1 MDSKRRKTGD
11 QDVSALRL
19 ASRQKYLAER
29 EAQQLAL
36 LRRQVAEEAEEE
48 ARLGNKLSERE
59 RAEFKKNRQT
69 LELAE
74 ARNAIDDSRLQDGFH
89 FQTDSDNPL
98 LEGTASKND
107 VLYRRH
113 NDAYDSRPQ
122 HDNSNDYMSG
132 PNIPQPQ
139 DQDNM
144 YEYVFDTA
152 NEVRFTAEDVARM
165 DPAKQALEAQL
176 NAAEKRSLSIQE
188 TRQSLPIFKYR
199 QELLDAVANHQ
210 TLVMVGDTGS
220 GKSTQ
225 MVQYLAEAG
234 YTKTGKICVTQPR
247 RVAAMSVAK
256 RVAEEYGCKIG
267 NEVGFAVRFEDKT
280 SEKTVMKFATDGIL
294 LREVMADPLLMQY
307 SVIMIDEAHERS
319 IASDL
324 LLCLCREVCRAR
336 PEFKLLILSATINAT
351 EFSEYFDRAPC
362 FFVEG
367 RNFPIDI
374 RYTVAPEANYLAAA
388 CTTALQIHLASPLD
402 HGMGGIL
409 IFLTGEEEILAA
421 VENLETTMKKLGSRV
436 PELIVRPL
444 YSALSSDAQAKVFEP
459 TPPNARLVVVSTNI
473 AETSLTIDGIK
484 HVIDCGY
491 EKAQTYDPVS
501 NVSSLTISP
510 ISRASA
516 NQRSGRA
523 GRTSHG
529 YAYRLYTKHA
539 FYNELPEQTEPELL
553 RSNLDGVV
561 LTLKALNIDNL
572 LEFEFFTAPS
582 PSSMIRSLESLYSL
596 AALDSTGRLT
606 KLGRRMAELP
616 LDIRLSKM
624 VLESERY
631 QCQQQVLSIIS
642 VLSEASSLF
651 LRPKDKKV
659 AADAAR
665 ARFSS
670 TEGGDF
676 MTYLNIWNQYE
687 ESGFDSRWATENFLQ
702 WRCLSRA
709 RNVRDQLQNLC
720 DRVEVPYSSCGST
733 DHVAI
738 RKCITSAYFG
748 NAARLARDGLSYRT
762 VSNNGMTVFIHPSS
776 SLIENRPKWI
786 VFYEIVESSKT
797 YVRSVL
803 PIQPEWLVEVA
814 PHMHTESSISKL
826 GDNKKMPKATAKMLK
841 ER

>member
-48 ARLGNKLSERE
+48 ERLGNKLSERE

-74 ARNAIDDSRLQDGFH
+74 ARNAIDDSRLQGGFH
-89 FQTDSDNPL
+89 FQTDSDDPL
-98 LEGTASKND
+98 LADTKSKND

-113 NDAYDSRPQ
+113 NDTYDATTEFAQFEAEQLRASRSQ
-122 HDNSNDYMSG
+122 IKSSDVTSDES
-132 PNIPQPQ
+132 QW
-139 DQDNM
+139 
-144 YEYVFDTA
+144 EFVFDTA

-176 NAAEKRSLSIQE
+176 DAAEKRSLSIQE

-199 QELLDAVANHQ
+199 QEIIDAVANHQ
-210 TLVMVGDTGS
+210 TLVLVGETGS

-225 MVQYLAEAG
+225 VPQFLAQAG
-234 YTKTGKICVTQPR
+234 YTKNGGMIAVTQPR

-256 RVAEEYGCKIG
+256 RVAEEYGCKLG
-267 NEVGFAVRFEDKT
+267 NEVGYAVRFEQKVTPDKT
-280 SEKTVMKFATDGIL
+280 ILKFATDGIL
-294 LREVMADPLLMQY
+294 LREALTDPLLSQY
-307 SVIMIDEAHERS
+307 NVIMIDEAHER
-319 IASDL
+319 
-324 LLCLCREVCRAR
+324 
-336 PEFKLLILSATINAT
+336 PEFRLLILSATINAKQ
-351 EFSEYFDRAPC
+351 FSDYFDSAPL
-362 FFVEG
+362 FSVEG
-367 RNFPIDI
+367 RSHPIDI
-374 RYTVAPEANYLAAA
+374 RYTIAPEANYLAAA

-402 HGMGGIL
+402 GHIL
-409 IFLTGEEEILAA
+409 VFLTGEEEILAA

-444 YSALSSDAQAKVFEP
+444 YSALSSEAQAKVFEP

-473 AETSLTIDGIK
+473 AETSITIDGIK

-501 NVSSLTISP
+501 NV
-510 ISRASA
+510 R
-516 NQRSGRA
+516 
-523 GRTSHG
+523 

-553 RSNLDGVV
+553 RSNLDSVV
-561 LTLKALNIDNL
+561 LILKALGIDNL
-572 LEFEFFTAPS
+572 LEFEFLSP
-582 PSSMIRSLESLYSL
+582 PSSSSLIRSLESLYALSG
-596 AALDSTGRLT
+596 LDSTGRLT
-606 KLGRRMAELP
+606 KLGRKMAELP
-616 LDIRLSKM
+616 LDIRLSKAL
-624 VLESERY
+624 LESEKYNCREE
-631 QCQQQVLSIIS
+631 VLSIIS
-642 VLSEASSLF
+642 LLGESALW
-651 LRPKDKKV
+651 LRPRDKKV

-665 ARFSS
+665 ARFAS

-676 MTYLNIWNQYE
+676 MTYLNIWIQYE

-748 NAARLARDGLSYRT
+748 NAARLGRDGLSYRT

-814 PHMHTESSISKL
+814 PHMHTESSIAKL

>member
-122 HDNSNDYMSG
+122 QDVPDAYTSG
-132 PNIPQPQ
+132 PRIPQ
-139 DQDNM
+139 DQD

-176 NAAEKRSLSIQE
+176 DAAEKRVLSIKE
-188 TRQSLPIFKYR
+188 TRESLPIFKYR
-199 QELLDAVANHQ
+199 QELLDAVANYQ
-210 TLVMVGDTGS
+210 TLVIVGDTGS

-225 MVQYLAEAG
+225 TPLYLQEAG
-234 YTKTGKICVTQPR
+234 YTKGGGMIAITQPR

-256 RVAEEYGCKIG
+256 RVAEEFGCKVG
-267 NEVGFAVRFEDKT
+267 HEVGYSIRFEDQT
-280 SEKTVMKFATDGIL
+280 DPQKTVLKFCTDGVL
-294 LREVMADPLLMQY
+294 LREIQTDPLLSKY
-307 SVIMIDEAHERS
+307 SVVMIDEAHERS

-336 PEFKLLILSATINAT
+336 PEFKLLILSATINASK
-351 EFSEYFDRAPC
+351 FSEYFDGCPS
-362 FFVEG
+362 FYVEG
-367 RNFPIDI
+367 RNHPIDI
-374 RYTVAPEANYLAAA
+374 RYTIAPEANYLAAA
-388 CTTALQIHLASPLD
+388 CTTALQVHLAADLPGD
-402 HGMGGIL
+402 IL

-421 VENLETTMKKLGSRV
+421 VENLETTMKKLGNRV

-444 YSALSSDAQAKVFEP
+444 YSALSSEAQAKVFEE
-459 TPPNARLVVVSTNI
+459 TPRGSRACIVSTNL
-473 AETSLTIDGIK
+473 AETSITINGIK

-491 EKAQTYDPVS
+491 EKAQSYDPVS
-501 NVSSLTISP
+501 NVS
-510 ISRASA
+510 
-516 NQRSGRA
+516 
-523 GRTSHG
+523 

-553 RSNLDGVV
+553 RSNLDSVI

-572 LEFEFFTAPS
+572 LEFEFLDSP
-582 PSSMIRSLESLYSL
+582 PSSSVIRSLEQLYSL
-596 AALDSTGRLT
+596 GALDSTGRLT
-606 KLGRRMAELP
+606 RLGRRMAELP
-616 LDIRLSKM
+616 LDIKLSKA
-624 VLESERY
+624 LLASEHYNCREE
-631 QCQQQVLSIIS
+631 VLSIS
-642 VLSEASSLF
+642 AMLSESTSLF
-651 LRPKDKKV
+651 IRPRDKKV

-665 ARFSS
+665 ARFAS

-738 RKCITSAYFG
+738 RKCITSAYFV

-786 VFYEIVESSKT
+786 VFFEIVESSKT

>member
-122 HDNSNDYMSG
+122 QDVPDAYTSN
-132 PNIPQPQ
+132 PRIPQ
-139 DQDNM
+139 DQDM

-176 NAAEKRSLSIQE
+176 DAAEKRVLSIKE
-188 TRQSLPIFKYR
+188 TRESLPIFKYR

-210 TLVMVGDTGS
+210 TLVLVGETGS

-225 MVQYLAEAG
+225 VPQFLANEG
-234 YTKTGKICVTQPR
+234 YTKAGKIVVTQPR

-256 RVAEEYGCKIG
+256 RVAEEYGCKLG
-267 NEVGFAVRFEDKT
+267 NEVGFSVRFENKT
-280 SEKTVMKFATDGIL
+280 SEKTVLKFATDGIL
-294 LREVMADPLLMQY
+294 LREAMVDPLLLEY
-307 SVIMIDEAHERS
+307 SAVMIDEAHER
-319 IASDL
+319 
-324 LLCLCREVCRAR
+324 
-336 PEFKLLILSATINAT
+336 PEFRLLILSATINAKQ
-351 EFSEYFDRAPC
+351 FSDYFDGAPL
-362 FFVEG
+362 FSVEG
-367 RNFPIDI
+367 RSWPIDI
-374 RYTVAPEANYLAAA
+374 RYTIAPEANYLAAA

-444 YSALSSDAQAKVFEP
+444 YSALSSEAQAKVFEP

-473 AETSLTIDGIK
+473 AETSITIDGIK

-491 EKAQTYDPVS
+491 EKTQTYDPVS
-501 NVSSLTISP
+501 NI
-510 ISRASA
+510 R
-516 NQRSGRA
+516 
-523 GRTSHG
+523 

-539 FYNELPEQTEPELL
+539 YYNELPEQTEPELL
-553 RSNLDGVV
+553 RTCLDGVV
-561 LTLKALNIDNL
+561 LTLKALRIDNL
-572 LEFEFFTAPS
+572 LEFEFLTS
-582 PSSMIRSLESLYSL
+582 PSSTSVCKSLESLYALS
-596 AALDSTGRLT
+596 ALDSTGRLT

-616 LDIRLSKM
+616 LDIRLSKAL
-624 VLESERY
+624 LESERWR
-631 QCQQQVLSIIS
+631 CRSEILSIIS
-642 VLSEASSLF
+642 VLGESASLF
-651 LRPKDKKV
+651 LRPRDKKV

-665 ARFSS
+665 ARFAS

-709 RNVRDQLQNLC
+709 RNVRDQLESLC
-720 DRVEVPYSSCGST
+720 DRVEVPHSSCGIA

-738 RKCITSAYFG
+738 RKCLTSAYFV

-762 VSNNGMTVFIHPSS
+762 ISNNGMTVFIHPSS

-786 VFYEIVESSKT
+786 VFFEIVESSKT